1 MTRASV
7 FQQIAAILE
16 ANSLSWKMTEDG
28 GMYLRFASAGVLIEL
43 SDWGAQTLIE
53 IQSNVLTE
61 LEAPRKRAL
70 KEVNR
75 LNMKS
80 RLARWVYY
88 KHLRIISVEYALLGD
103 HLQEDELMTALAA
116 LARKADYHDDEL
128 QRLLG
133 GKRAFED

>member
-1 MTRASV
+1 MTRANV
-7 FQQIAAILE
+7 YQQVAAILE
-16 ANSLSWKMTEDG
+16 TNSLDWTKTDNG

-53 IQSNVLTE
+53 IQSKVLTE
-61 LEAPRKRAL
+61 LDAPSKRVL
-70 KEVNR
+70 KAVNR

-80 RLARWVYY
+80 RFGRWVYY
-88 KHLRIISVEYALLGD
+88 KHLRTIAVEYALLGD

-116 LARKADYHDDEL
+116 LARKADHHDDRL

-133 GKRAFED
+133 GERAFED

>member
-1 MTRASV
+1 MTRANV
-7 FQQIAAILE
+7 YQQVGAILE
-16 ANSLSWKMTEDG
+16 ANSLVWKKTDNG

-43 SDWGAQTLIE
+43 TDWGAQTLIE
-53 IQSNVLTE
+53 IQSNVLTD
-61 LEAPRKRAL
+61 LEAPSKRVL
-70 KEVNR
+70 KAVNL

-80 RLARWVYY
+80 RFGRWVYY
-88 KHLRIISVEYALLGD
+88 KRLRTIAVEYALLGD

-116 LARKADYHDDEL
+116 LARKADHHDDQL

>member
-1 MTRASV
+1 
-7 FQQIAAILE
+7 
-16 ANSLSWKMTEDG
+16 
-28 GMYLRFASAGVLIEL
+28 MYLRFASAGVLIEL
-43 SDWGAQTLIE
+43 TDWGVQTLIE

-61 LEAPRKRAL
+61 LEVSSKRAR

-80 RLARWVYY
+80 RFGRWVYY
-88 KHLRIISVEYALLGD
+88 KDLKTIAVEYALLGD

-116 LARKADYHDDEL
+116 VARKADHHDDQL

>member
-7 FQQIAAILE
+7 YQQVAAILD
-16 ANSLSWKMTEDG
+16 ANSLAWKRTDNG
-28 GMYLRFASAGVLIEL
+28 GMYLRFSSAGVLIEL
-43 SDWGAQTLIE
+43 TDWGTQTLIE
-53 IQSNVLTE
+53 IQSTVLTE
-61 LEAPRKRAL
+61 IEGASKLAL

-80 RLARWVYY
+80 RFGRWVYY
-88 KHLRIISVEYALLGD
+88 KQLRAIAVEYALLGD

-116 LARKADYHDDEL
+116 LARKADHYDDEL
-128 QRLLG
+128 RRILG